1 VVQVVV
7 AQFKPQLTVRPQNMV
22 VEVEVVERQP
32 LQHLPV
38 EVVVHY
44 MVEAE
49 VD

>member
-22 VEVEVVERQP
+22 EVEVVVEQIS

-38 EVVVHY
+38 EVVVLY
-44 MVEAE
+44 MVAVV